1 MSERACARVAVCA
14 RALLCA
20 VSHAA
25 SLLILSVG
33 KAVSS
38 CDLAGLTLFV
48 GNNYCLIIS
57 D

>member
-38 CDLAGLTLFV
+38 CDLAGLTLSA
-48 GNNYCLIIS
+48 IITA
-57 D
+57 